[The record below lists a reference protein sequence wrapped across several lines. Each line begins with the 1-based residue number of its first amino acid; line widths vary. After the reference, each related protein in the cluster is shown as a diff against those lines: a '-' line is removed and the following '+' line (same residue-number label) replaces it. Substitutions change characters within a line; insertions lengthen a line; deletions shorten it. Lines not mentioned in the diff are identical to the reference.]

1 MENIN
6 VCNTCVFATL
16 LVTDE
21 VLCSKY
27 GVLDA
32 TVACKH
38 YKEDLT
44 KKQVRKKRALKL
56 GSFENNPN

>member
-6 VCNTCVFATL
+6 VCNTCVFATI
-16 LVTDE
+16 LVTEE

-27 GVLDA
+27 GVLNSCE
-32 TVACKH
+32 ACKH

-44 KKQVRKKRALKL
+44 KKQIRKKRTVKL
-56 GSFENNPN
+56 GSLDFDVN

>member
-6 VCNTCVFATL
+6 VCNTCVFANI

-21 VLCSKY
+21 ILCSKY
-27 GVLDA
+27 GVLNSSC
-32 TVACKH
+32 ACKR

-44 KKQVRKKRALKL
+44 KKEIRKKRTIKIKTL
-56 GSFENNPN
+56 EQ

>member
-6 VCNTCVFATL
+6 VCDTCVYATI

-21 VLCSKY
+21 ILCSKY
-27 GVLDA
+27 GVLN
-32 TVACKH
+32 TCISCKH

-44 KKQVRKKRALKL
+44 KRQVRKKRTVKL
-56 GSFENNPN
+56 GTFELETN

>member
-6 VCNTCVFATL
+6 ICDTCVYATV

-27 GVLDA
+27 GVLNNNC
-32 TVACKH
+32 ACKR

-44 KKQVRKKRALKL
+44 KREIRKKRTVKISNL
-56 GSFENNPN
+56 SD

>member
-6 VCNTCVFATL
+6 VCNTCVYATI

-21 VLCSKY
+21 ILCSKY
-27 GVLDA
+27 GVLNNSN
-32 TVACKH
+32 TCKH

-44 KKQVRKKRALKL
+44 KKQVRKKRTVKFDSLDI
-56 GSFENNPN
+56 NIN